1 MTYGSAMPP
10 KATVDLSGAAQTMLT
25 TLYLKALDADS
36 DRPVL
41 GDTFARDA
49 VAGIDYDWSSLGVS
63 ARWSPL
69 ATVRTAQYDRWTR
82 EFLRRYPESTVVHL
96 GCGLDSRVFR
106 VDPGPAVHW
115 VDVDFPAVIDLRRQV
130 YPERDGYHL
139 LASSATDH
147 EWLQRIPADRPTLF
161 LAEGISMYL
170 TATEGTQLLRAVLQ
184 RFPEGEVQI
193 DFYSR
198 LAIRSQRMHKLNRTT
213 GSVLHWG
220 VDDTAEVAAA
230 VPGLRPVRDVTF
242 FDAETFRGS
251 SRLFAAVGGIG
262 RVVRPVRRALQYHR
276 YAFGPT
282 D

>member
-1 MTYGSAMPP
+1 MPP

-36 DRPVL
+36 VRPVL
-41 GDTFARDA
+41 GDRFARDA

-63 ARWSPL
+63 ALWSPL

-82 EFLRRYPESTVVHL
+82 EFLRQYPESTVVHL

-106 VDPGPAVHW
+106 IDPGPGVHW

-130 YPERDGYHL
+130 YPDRPGYHL
-139 LASSATDH
+139 VASSATDH
-147 EWLQRIPADRPTLF
+147 AWLHRIPANRPTLF

-170 TATEGTQLLRAVLQ
+170 TAAEGTGLLRAALD
-184 RFPEGEVQI
+184 RFPVGEVQI

-198 LAIRSQRMHKLNRTT
+198 LAIRSQRLHMLNRTT

-220 VDDTAEVAAA
+220 VDDPAEVVAA
-230 VPGLRPVRDVTF
+230 VPGLRPVAALGF

-251 SRLFAAVGGIG
+251 SRLFAALGGVG
-262 RVVRPVRRALQYHR
+262 RVVRPIRRALQYHR
-276 YAFGPT
+276 YAFGPRG
-282 D
+282 

>member
-1 MTYGSAMPP
+1 MPP

-41 GDTFARDA
+41 GDRFALDA
-49 VAGIDYDWSSLGVS
+49 VSGIDYDWDSLGVS
-63 ARWSPL
+63 ARWAPL
-69 ATVRTAQYDRWTR
+69 ATVRTAQFDRWTR
-82 EFLRRYPESTVVHL
+82 EFLQRHPEATVVHL

-106 VDPGPAVHW
+106 IDPGPQVRW
-115 VDVDFPAVIDLRRQV
+115 FDVDFPGVIDLRRQV
-130 YPERDGYHL
+130 YPERAGYHL

-147 EWLQRIPADRPTLF
+147 DWLQSIPADRPTL
-161 LAEGISMYL
+161 LVAEGISMYL
-170 TATEGTQLLRAVLQ
+170 TAAEGTGILRAFTD

-213 GSVLHWG
+213 GSVLYWG
-220 VDDTAEVAAA
+220 VDDPAEVIAE
-230 VPGLRPVRDVTF
+230 VPELRRVDRRGF
-242 FDAETFRGS
+242 FDADTFAGS
-251 SRLFAAVGGIG
+251 SRAFAALDGVSRI
-262 RVVRPVRRALQYHR
+262 VRPLRRALQYHR

-282 D
+282 T